1 MTKTRCVLWSLCGKL
16 FFLKFQMKLHVF
28 YIMFFLLTTGLMAQ
42 DKVQAEKVKVE
53 FSNVLLHTSLRN
65 KEKSTTEVEL
75 VIPTSQPSAKCWN
88 FRAWETNHPMR
99 EAIELLEVG
108 VSYQINHFI
117 ITGEAYLN
125 ADKNQREILS
135 KITKEYNIQLI
146 IKSATFKTPLKKG
159 DLEDLEEYAA
169 VKNADVLI
177 SIDNSLSFNNDI
189 TLDYL
194 KKILATIKNKNKKI
208 YCDSFSRDEGFLNAL
223 QQLNDSRIIPS
234 INWTKGNWSLTAPLN
249 TLIGKCEG
257 NSIIRMDVSLD
268 NFGNNEIL
276 AILPDYIG
284 YRQTQCLE
292 ANKNILGFSMNFGTG
307 ITSFGTLN
315 AINIFT
321 MAEFLLNK
329 EKDLDIINDN
339 WFTAAYGHK
348 DGLEI
353 MNSTANSANILRQS
367 LYINNSGDVE
377 YSKNITPTPLQE
389 LLTAGTLSSWCKF
402 KKGSNYKS
410 SSIFKEKIRAKE
422 LIDVL
427 EKNYKAF
434 ISNKK
439 ISNSAVTILQ
449 IQKTK
454 EMVEMM
460 QDYTSIFLQAQQ
472 EAIGPADL
480 EILKPHIKKFPA
492 IENSIKELK
501 EIYIEKKP
509 DILELIPQEN
519 LPTYLQKE
527 IKTEKSNPG

>member
-1 MTKTRCVLWSLCGKL
+1 MNSL
-16 FFLKFQMKLHVF
+16 
-28 YIMFFLLTTGLMAQ
+28 IAQ
-42 DKVQAEKVKVE
+42 DKVQAEKIKVE
-53 FSNVLLHTSLRN
+53 FSNDLLHPTLRN
-65 KEKSTTEVEL
+65 KEKSTTEVDV

-88 FRAWETNHPMR
+88 FRAWETNHSMR

-108 VSYQINHFI
+108 VSYQINQFI

-125 ADKNQREILS
+125 ADKSQREILS

-146 IKSATFKTPLKKG
+146 LKSATFKLPLKKG
-159 DLEDLEEYAA
+159 ELEDLEEYSA
-169 VKNADVLI
+169 VKNADILI
-177 SIDNSLSFNNDI
+177 SIDNNLSFNNDT

-194 KKILATIKNKNKKI
+194 KKILASIKNKNKKI

-223 QQLNDSRIIPS
+223 QQLNDTRIIPA

-249 TLIGKCEG
+249 TLISKYDG
-257 NSIIRMDVSLD
+257 NSIIRMDVSLE
-268 NFGNNEIL
+268 NLGNNEIL

-284 YRQTQCLE
+284 FRQTQCLE
-292 ANKNILGFSMNFGTG
+292 ANKNITGFTMNFGSG

-321 MAEFLLNK
+321 MTEFLLNK

-353 MNSTANSANILRQS
+353 MNTTANSANILRQS
-367 LYINNSGDVE
+367 LYINNSEDLE
-377 YSKNITPTPLQE
+377 FTKNIMPTPLQE
-389 LLTAGTLSSWCKF
+389 LLTAATLTSWCKL
-402 KKGSNYKS
+402 KKGSNFKS
-410 SSIFKEKIRAKE
+410 SSIFKEKLRAKE

-427 EKNYKAF
+427 EKNYKGF
-434 ISNKK
+434 VSNKK
-439 ISNSAVTILQ
+439 ISDSAVTFTQ

-454 EMVEMM
+454 DMVEML
-460 QDYTSIFLQAQQ
+460 QDYTSLFLQAQQ
-472 EAIGPADL
+472 ESL
-480 EILKPHIKKFPA
+480 EPSHLETLKPHIKKFPA
-492 IENSIKELK
+492 IENSIKEFK

-519 LPTYLQKE
+519 LPAYMQKDA
-527 IKTEKSNPG
+527 KSD